1 MDRLLTEIQ
10 VLWANTME
18 RLTINDIID
27 ILIVAFMIYNL
38 LQLTRE
44 TRANQVLKGVGIII
58 VAYFLSGVLRLQAFN
73 WLLRY
78 IMDAGLSKFARF
90 AQNVWGIDAA
100 GKADEQLAA
109 AGLDAMEAWMREIG
123 CVMNLAEL
131 GCVES
136 MLEQL
141 ANATFVMEGGYRKLT
156 REEIIAIF
164 HESL

>member
-58 VAYFLSGVLRLQAFN
+58 VAYFLSGVFRLQAFN

-78 IMDAGLSKFARF
+78 IMDAGAVVL
-90 AQNVWGIDAA
+90 V
-100 GKADEQLAA
+100 
-109 AGLDAMEAWMREIG
+109 
-123 CVMNLAEL
+123 VP
-131 GCVES
+131 
-136 MLEQL
+136 
-141 ANATFVMEGGYRKLT
+141 
-156 REEIIAIF
+156 
-164 HESL
+164 